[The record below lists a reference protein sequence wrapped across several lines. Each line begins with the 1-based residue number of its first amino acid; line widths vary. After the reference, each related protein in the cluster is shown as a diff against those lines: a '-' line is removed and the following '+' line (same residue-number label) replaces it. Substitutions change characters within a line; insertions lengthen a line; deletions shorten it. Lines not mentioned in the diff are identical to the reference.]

1 MRTRVRNYP
10 LLQGAR
16 DRDNLSE
23 VYYVLYKSVL
33 CTCSTVQGNWLLLY
47 GWVKDKKAP
56 YPEYFYLG
64 RGFPCLYGAARGL
77 KKAV

>member
-1 MRTRVRNYP
+1 VRN
-10 LLQGAR
+10 
-16 DRDNLSE
+16 D
-23 VYYVLYKSVL
+23 LYKGLFSP
-33 CTCSTVQGNWLLLY
+33 CCAVQRNWLLLY